1 MICWMTNCIL
11 CVFVVIVYLQV
22 HIHLFRL
29 CQFKLV
35 LLLSEKLVT
44 FGKQK
49 EALRSGES
57 NPGRPEILNHYTTS
71 DYSIFNSMIDQGH
84 SICPTHICSNS
95 TIH

>member
-57 NPGRPEILNHYTTS
+57 NPGRPRDRRKYLTTILLRNQDKS
-71 DYSIFNSMIDQGH
+71 PSIQY
-84 SICPTHICSNS
+84 
-95 TIH
+95 